1 MPSAFFSPN
10 TYLRKKNDCF
20 MEWKFSMRLFNYSIT
35 QSTCAH
41 SFRCTETHL
50 IYTAQCHSVA
60 LTSMVSDIVNVIQA
74 IVWSWGNLVCSSWY
88 NESHFQPPFI
98 VDDHDQY
105 TFLRVGLPYTTT
117 ILPQGYQYSRNTSST
132 QKWWYGNI
140 PLSEGATD
148 FYSIDDI
155 VLGPNMGTIKQR
167 LDASQTHI

>member
-1 MPSAFFSPN
+1 MPSVFFSPN
-10 TYLRKKNDCF
+10 TYLGKKNDCF
-20 MEWKFSMRLFNYSIT
+20 REWKFSMRLFNYSIT

-50 IYTAQCHSVA
+50 TYIAQCHSVA
-60 LTSMVSDIVNVIQA
+60 LHLWYLTLWLWYRLLSEVEGTWYAAVDITKA
-74 IVWSWGNLVCSSWY
+74 IFSLPLLWMIMISIPCCGLVC
-88 NESHFQPPFI
+88 HTPQPYS
-98 VDDHDQY
+98 Q
-105 TFLRVGLPYTTT
+105 
-117 ILPQGYQYSRNTSST
+117 QGYQNSPNMSST